1 MFGNLGL
8 PEVLL
13 LAVVG
18 MLIFG
23 PERLPK
29 AAADAGRFLKQLRQM
44 ARGATDSLKNELGP
58 EFADLDVRSLH
69 PRRLLED
76 HVLGDD

>member
-23 PERLPK
+23 PDRLPK